1 MTRLRPVLAATAA
14 TCALLAA
21 SPSRAVQFVVTNLV
35 SNGPIPAANHDPA
48 MVNPWGLASSP
59 TGPFWTSDNGT
70 GVSTIYN
77 GAGVKQPLTVTIPG
91 PGGAASTPTGVV
103 FNGTA
108 SAFAINGAKP
118 LFIFDTQDGT
128 LAGWAP
134 AFGTTAMLAP
144 TATPGAIYTGL
155 ALGEGAGGAS
165 LFAAD
170 FHSGGVNVFDSNY
183 NLTGALKDPT
193 LAPGYAPFN
202 VQVLNGEL
210 FVAYAKQDEDQED
223 EVAGAG
229 LGYVDV
235 FNLDG
240 SFNRRIASAGSALN
254 APWGLAIAPNSF
266 GSLAGSLLV
275 GNFGD
280 GTISAFDPLSGAF
293 RGVLRGTDGKPLV
306 IDGLWALRLGNGG
319 AGGGP
324 QKVYFTAGP
333 EDETQGLFGSLTAV
347 PEPRTWTIM
356 ILGLGLMGGALRT
369 RRARAA

>member
-14 TCALLAA
+14 ICALMAA

-70 GVSTIYN
+70 GLSTLYN

-108 SAFAINGAKP
+108 SAFAINGTKP

-144 TATPGAIYTGL
+144 TATPDAIYTGL
-155 ALGEGAGGAS
+155 ALGAGAGGPS

-170 FHSGGVNVFDSNY
+170 FHSGGVNVFDSDYHLSGVLN
-183 NLTGALKDPT
+183 DPT

-254 APWGLAIAPNSF
+254 APWGLAIAPSSF

-293 RGVLRGTDGKPLV
+293 RGVLRGTNEQPLV
-306 IDGLWALRLGNGG
+306 IDGLWALRVGNGG
-319 AGGGP
+319 NAG
-324 QKVYFTAGP
+324 KVYFTAGP

-347 PEPRTWTIM
+347 PEPRTWAIM
-356 ILGLGLMGGALRT
+356 ILGLGLMGAALR
-369 RRARAA
+369 RRVAPSDFA